1 MLYRTISSPNVGVT
15 AAVQRFS
22 TAAPWLVVSCL
33 LLAAACGD
41 GGSKPG
47 DADSA
52 DGDTDS
58 LVDVGDTDSGDT
70 DVADTGSLCPGSAIS
85 CDDECVDPLTDE
97 SHCGNC
103 ATQCAPG
110 DECVAGVCAC
120 PEAEQRC
127 GFSCVNTQND
137 NDHCGQC
144 DRVCGAEEVCSVGAC
159 VTTCEEGLVNCDGD
173 CVDVQSDDNHCGR
186 CDQVCSGDANEEAS
200 CEASVCLVGCVEGFY
215 DLDGSPGCEYACPIA
230 VPADEVCDGQDNDCD
245 GLTDAAD
252 PSMDVPLCTRQRG
265 VCEGAIATCAGGT
278 SVECSDADYADHAA
292 AYAAGEEV
300 SCDGDDNDC
309 DGEVDEGCCVSDLV
323 VLEPVDDSEA
333 IDVTVFQTYNL
344 FDGNDSV
351 TVYTGSRFAASYPE
365 LDFGVLGLDD
375 DTAAIL
381 EVPPLAVNYGSSVIA
396 EVVDNDLKWWTST
409 TSGVQSGATSR
420 SGSEATDFTTV
431 VSAFLRGTPFGG
443 VASAFVSAERFL
455 VGLNQRESGDRLRAV
470 WLDDAG
476 NSDARFWD
484 FDITP
489 ASDGLAAWGT
499 SDRFFVCATRLIE
512 AQESIHCYALD
523 TDLELITD
531 FAFAD
536 LPSHDQ
542 IRPFAS
548 RPDG

>member
-1 MLYRTISSPNVGVT
+1 
-15 AAVQRFS
+15 
-22 TAAPWLVVSCL
+22 
-33 LLAAACGD
+33 
-41 GGSKPG
+41 
-47 DADSA
+47 
-52 DGDTDS
+52 
-58 LVDVGDTDSGDT
+58 
-70 DVADTGSLCPGSAIS
+70 
-85 CDDECVDPLTDE
+85 
-97 SHCGNC
+97 
-103 ATQCAPG
+103 
-110 DECVAGVCAC
+110 
-120 PEAEQRC
+120 
-127 GFSCVNTQND
+127 
-137 NDHCGQC
+137 
-144 DRVCGAEEVCSVGAC
+144 
-159 VTTCEEGLVNCDGD
+159 GD

-443 VASAFVSAERFL
+443 VAAAFVSDERFL

-548 RPDG
+548 RPDGSASIYGVLPPAECGSPCATDIVELVIEPDGTAAPRTLGITALDGVMDVYAGLNEHWVFAKQADDEAASGTVLALYRVTADEVTRVARFEGADDDRVVGVLVRDGFPYAVMPVPNAALDNPAMVVVPLSLEGTPLCDEGRD